1 MNLFQDAKYNIF
13 TTKKKKKK
21 KKHNLVKKKND
32 LTYPESTKSL
42 EIF

>member
-1 MNLFQDAKYNIF
+1 MNLFQDVKYNIF

-21 KKHNLVKKKND
+21 HNFVKKKND